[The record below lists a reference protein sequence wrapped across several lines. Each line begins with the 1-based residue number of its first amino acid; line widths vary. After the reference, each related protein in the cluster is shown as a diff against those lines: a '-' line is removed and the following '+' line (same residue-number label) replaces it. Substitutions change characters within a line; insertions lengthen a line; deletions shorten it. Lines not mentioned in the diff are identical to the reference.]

1 MEQNQVSKSFLW
13 SFLEQASVIIIQFV
27 VQIVL
32 ARLLAPEIFGVL
44 AIILVVVNILNV
56 LAQSG
61 LGSALIQDNDADEQ
75 AFSTAVWLSL
85 GFAALL
91 YLLVYFLSGPIAL
104 FYGMV
109 DLDLYIRVLS
119 LCIFFN
125 AFNSIQRSYLQ
136 KTMNF
141 RSLFLMNLFALIAS
155 GIVGI
160 VMAYSGAGIWALIA
174 QTIVQSAIACL
185 VMAILTPLKI
195 SFTFSI
201 HKAKSLFSYGWKM
214 CMTGVLATAYNSVS
228 ELIIG
233 KTCTSGDLG
242 LYSQGRKWPI
252 AAIGAITNAVAN
264 VLFPALARLKE
275 DRAAFQNAII
285 RALQSGTYIIAPLCF
300 LLAVIAEPLIVIF
313 LTDKWI
319 S

>member
-141 RSLFLMNLFALIAS
+141 RSLFLIDR
-155 GIVGI
+155 
-160 VMAYSGAGIWALIA
+160 
-174 QTIVQSAIACL
+174 
-185 VMAILTPLKI
+185 
-195 SFTFSI
+195 
-201 HKAKSLFSYGWKM
+201 KSTRL
-214 CMTGVLATAYNSVS
+214 NSS
-228 ELIIG
+228 HR
-233 KTCTSGDLG
+233 T
-242 LYSQGRKWPI
+242 
-252 AAIGAITNAVAN
+252 
-264 VLFPALARLKE
+264 
-275 DRAAFQNAII
+275 
-285 RALQSGTYIIAPLCF
+285 
-300 LLAVIAEPLIVIF
+300 
-313 LTDKWI
+313 
-319 S
+319 

>member
-160 VMAYSGAGIWALIA
+160 VMAYSGAGIWADCPDDR
-174 QTIVQSAIACL
+174 SECY
-185 VMAILTPLKI
+185 
-195 SFTFSI
+195 S
-201 HKAKSLFSYGWKM
+201 
-214 CMTGVLATAYNSVS
+214 VLGNGDPDPS
-228 ELIIG
+228 EDIIYVFD
-233 KTCTSGDLG
+233 T
-242 LYSQGRKWPI
+242 
-252 AAIGAITNAVAN
+252 
-264 VLFPALARLKE
+264 
-275 DRAAFQNAII
+275 
-285 RALQSGTYIIAPLCF
+285 
-300 LLAVIAEPLIVIF
+300 
-313 LTDKWI
+313 
-319 S
+319 